1 MNGVIIM
8 RKKHREIVLAL
19 ILGLVVPG
27 VLFWVMDKSP
37 RPDIGSVEASMEPTE
52 SVGEPMDAVRVL
64 QVLMPNGAVEQMA
77 LEDYITCVLLAEMPS
92 DFEPEALKAQAVA
105 ARTYTL
111 KRQQAGNKHDTAAV
125 CTKASCCQAYCPEED
140 FLVSGESEEALKK
153 MKEAVQATAGQ
164 VLTYD
169 GALIEATY
177 FSCSGGRTEA
187 AVAVWGSDIAYL
199 QAVDSPGEE
208 NATHYVDTV
217 SFTLQEFADKLGV
230 KLSGNWLG
238 KITYTDGGSVDTIML
253 GGQVFSGTQ
262 MRQKLG
268 LRSTAFAISPVGN
281 TVTIT
286 TKGFGHRVGM
296 SQYGAEAMAVQGKS
310 YKEILAHYYPGTTLQ
325 SD

>member
-140 FLVSGESEEALKK
+140 FLVSG
-153 MKEAVQATAGQ
+153 GRPP
-164 VLTYD
+164 YD
-169 GALIEATY
+169 
-177 FSCSGGRTEA
+177 
-187 AVAVWGSDIAYL
+187 
-199 QAVDSPGEE
+199 
-208 NATHYVDTV
+208 
-217 SFTLQEFADKLGV
+217 
-230 KLSGNWLG
+230 
-238 KITYTDGGSVDTIML
+238 
-253 GGQVFSGTQ
+253 
-262 MRQKLG
+262 
-268 LRSTAFAISPVGN
+268 
-281 TVTIT
+281 
-286 TKGFGHRVGM
+286 
-296 SQYGAEAMAVQGKS
+296 
-310 YKEILAHYYPGTTLQ
+310 
-325 SD
+325 

>member
-1 MNGVIIM
+1 MK
-8 RKKHREIVLAL
+8 RKHREILLAV
-19 ILGLVVPG
+19 ILGLLVPG

-37 RPDIGSVEASMEPTE
+37 KPDIEVVEASVEPTE
-52 SVGEPMDAVRVL
+52 TVGEPVDAVKL
-64 QVLMPNGAVEQMA
+64 LPVLMPNGSVEQMP

-92 DFEPEALKAQAVA
+92 EFEPEALKAQAVA

-140 FLVSGESEEALKK
+140 FLVSGESNAALKK
-153 MKEAVQATAGQ
+153 MKDAVMSTAGQ

-238 KITYTDGGSVDTIML
+238 KITYTDGGSVDTIAI
-253 GGQVFSGTQ
+253 GTQEFTGTQ

-296 SQYGAEAMAVQGKS
+296 SQYGAEAMAVQGKT

-325 SD
+325 FD